1 MWTEIAEGVDY
12 AAAKIAGPSM
22 WMPDLADR
30 RRVCLE
36 SKASCG

>member
-1 MWTEIAEGVDY
+1 MWTETAEGVDS
-12 AAAKIAGPSM
+12 AAAKNAGLSIL
-22 WMPDLADR
+22 MPDLAGR